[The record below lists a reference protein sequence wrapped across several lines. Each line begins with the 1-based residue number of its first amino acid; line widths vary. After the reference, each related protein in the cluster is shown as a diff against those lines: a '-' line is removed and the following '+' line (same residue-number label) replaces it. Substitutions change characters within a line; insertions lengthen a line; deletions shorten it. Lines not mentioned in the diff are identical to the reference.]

1 MSPQFLDLALG
12 ADYIVAVGKG
22 VAEHGGR
29 RLDVS
34 VCQLLHVQN
43 EKIVEVR
50 GHYSDPV
57 ALEEFF
63 GRVRRPKR

>member
-1 MSPQFLDLALG
+1 M
-12 ADYIVAVGKG
+12 
-22 VAEHGGR
+22 
-29 RLDVS
+29 
-34 VCQLLHVQN
+34 HVQN

-63 GRVRRPKR
+63 GRRETAKR

>member
-1 MSPQFLDLALG
+1 MV
-12 ADYIVAVGKG
+12 AD
-22 VAEHGGR
+22 
-29 RLDVS
+29 DCVS
-34 VCQLLHVQN
+34 VCQLMHVQN